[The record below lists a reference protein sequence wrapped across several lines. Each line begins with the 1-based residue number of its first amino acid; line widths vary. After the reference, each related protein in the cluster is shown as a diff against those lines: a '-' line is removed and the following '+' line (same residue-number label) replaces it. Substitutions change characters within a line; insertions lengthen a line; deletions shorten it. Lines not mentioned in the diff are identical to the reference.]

1 MKHPKSAFAVLAA
14 AGLLAAQPAS
24 AAFEARS
31 ATPVAESE
39 QLAGGIPSAAWPA
52 IIAILAVADQ
62 KEVRDIA
69 EVRLEI
75 DHRQDLTLLFDPG
88 HSLDERIVSEQFVA

>member
-1 MKHPKSAFAVLAA
+1 MKHPKSAFAAFAA

-52 IIAILAVADQ
+52 IIAILAVAVLSVISASTD
-62 KEVRDIA
+62 D
-69 EVRLEI
+69 
-75 DHRQDLTLLFDPG
+75 
-88 HSLDERIVSEQFVA
+88 DEDDNPVSP

>member
-14 AGLLAAQPAS
+14 AGLLEAQPAS

-52 IIAILAVADQ
+52 VIAILAVAVLSVISASTDDD
-62 KEVRDIA
+62 ED
-69 EVRLEI
+69 
-75 DHRQDLTLLFDPG
+75 DDP
-88 HSLDERIVSEQFVA
+88 VSP